1 MTKIFGL
8 TLVEGLTGFYNS
20 NVRGLRYP
28 LMSILD
34 YRGFRLMALS
44 VLPIDHTTLRYGSD
58 NMGVT
63 VLASEP
69 EINEKMQVCFPKE
82 V

>member
-1 MTKIFGL
+1 
-8 TLVEGLTGFYNS
+8 
-20 NVRGLRYP
+20 
-28 LMSILD
+28 MSILD

-44 VLPIDHTTLRYGSD
+44 VLPIDHSTLKYGSD

-69 EINEKMQVCFPKE
+69 EINEKMQVWVFSRFT
-82 V
+82 VGF